1 MLWEAV
7 FAVLVIFS
15 LYSLA
20 SFCQRERNVSLVYQA
35 GLRLTQNRHTASCLS
50 SKVEVHSKST
60 HIILS
65 IKQVW
70 GSLKIDTQLL
80 FYQAGLRLTQN
91 RHTASYLSSK
101 VEAHSKST
109 HIILSIKQGW
119 DSLKINTRWSLSTH
133 FRFWTAN
140 AGANPLRTA
149 CASKKKMVF
158 THSQK
163 CVGVGPNTWPW
174 TVISAR
180 TASSWRRAATISHAL
195 TTDVRR
201 IDKHT
206 RTCTHTH
213 THAHAHSHIR
223 THTYPSYTSTLQASF
238 SLHLDVWGNVWA
250 KLMSAHMLL
259 PVATCSLKI
268 ESKLCANIYTDENKL
283 RCLTFRLA
291 VKRLT

>member
-60 HIILS
+60 HSILS

-119 DSLKINTRWSLSTH
+119 DSLKIDTQLLVYQAGLRLTQNQYPLIPEYSLQILDRKCWGQS
-133 FRFWTAN
+133 
-140 AGANPLRTA
+140 
-149 CASKKKMVF
+149 F
-158 THSQK
+158 THRLRIKEENGVHTLTKMRGRRTQHVTLNCDK
-163 CVGVGPNTWPW
+163 CKNG
-174 TVISAR
+174 
-180 TASSWRRAATISHAL
+180 
-195 TTDVRR
+195 
-201 IDKHT
+201 
-206 RTCTHTH
+206 
-213 THAHAHSHIR
+213 
-223 THTYPSYTSTLQASF
+223 
-238 SLHLDVWGNVWA
+238 
-250 KLMSAHMLL
+250 
-259 PVATCSLKI
+259 
-268 ESKLCANIYTDENKL
+268 
-283 RCLTFRLA
+283 
-291 VKRLT
+291 